1 MINSRVTIFTNTDVH
16 SLSEDIN
23 TFIKWQ
29 EAIGNIINDIK
40 LSTCESSCEAM
51 VIWQMSAESGA
62 IDIGEFMYGVPMYI
76 VKTTIEGV
84 KLTIN
89 IDDTRIIQQFIDM
102 KQIIGACQILA
113 LDDDGET
120 KVIYERAVPKQ
131 PALKIPRWR
140 KETEEE

>member
-1 MINSRVTIFTNTDVH
+1 MINSMVTIFTNTDVH

-29 EAIGNIINDIK
+29 EAIGNVINDIK

-51 VIWQMSAESGA
+51 VIWQMSAESDA
-62 IDIGEFMYGVPMYI
+62 IDIGEPMYI
-76 VKTTIEGV
+76 VNATIEGV

-89 IDDTRIIQQFIDM
+89 TDDTRIIQQFIDM
-102 KQIIGACQILA
+102 KQLIGACQILA
-113 LDDDGET
+113 LDDDGEIE
-120 KVIYERAVPKQ
+120 VIYERTTPKQ

-140 KETEEE
+140 KEIEEE

>member
-1 MINSRVTIFTNTDVH
+1 MINSRVTIFINTDVR

-29 EAIGNIINDIK
+29 EAIGNVINDIK

-51 VIWQMSAESGA
+51 VIWQMSAESSA
-62 IDIGEFMYGVPMYI
+62 IDIGEPMYI
-76 VKTTIEGV
+76 VNATIEDV

-89 IDDTRIIQQFIDM
+89 TDDTRIIQQFIDM

-113 LDDDGET
+113 LDDDGEIE
-120 KVIYERAVPKQ
+120 VIFERMMPKQ

>member
-29 EAIGNIINDIK
+29 EAIGNVINDIK

-51 VIWQMSAESGA
+51 VIWQMSAESDA
-62 IDIGEFMYGVPMYI
+62 IDIGEPMYI
-76 VKTTIEGV
+76 VNATIEDV

-89 IDDTRIIQQFIDM
+89 TDDTRIIQQFIDM

-113 LDDDGET
+113 LDDDGEIE
-120 KVIYERAVPKQ
+120 VIFERTMPKQ

>member
-51 VIWQMSAESGA
+51 VIWQMSAESNA
-62 IDIGEFMYGVPMYI
+62 IDIGEPMYMYI
-76 VKTTIEGV
+76 VNATIEGV

-89 IDDTRIIQQFIDM
+89 TDDTRIIQQFIDM

-113 LDDDGET
+113 LDDDGESEA
-120 KVIYERAVPKQ
+120 IYERSEPKQ
-131 PALKIPRWR
+131 PALKIPRRR
-140 KETEEE
+140 KEIEEE

>member
-1 MINSRVTIFTNTDVH
+1 MINSRATIFTNTDVH

-29 EAIGNIINDIK
+29 EAIGNVINDIK

-51 VIWQMSAESGA
+51 VIWQMLAESDA
-62 IDIGEFMYGVPMYI
+62 IDIGEPMYI
-76 VKTTIEGV
+76 VNATIEGV

-89 IDDTRIIQQFIDM
+89 TDDTRIIQQFIDM
-102 KQIIGACQILA
+102 EQIIGTCQILA
-113 LDDDGET
+113 VDDDGESE
-120 KVIYERAVPKQ
+120 VIYERLAPKQ

>member
-40 LSTCESSCEAM
+40 VSTCESSCEAI
-51 VIWQMSAESGA
+51 VIWQMSAESSA
-62 IDIGEFMYGVPMYI
+62 IDIGEPMYI
-76 VKTTIEGV
+76 VNATIEGV

-89 IDDTRIIQQFIDM
+89 TDDTRIIQQFIDM

-113 LDDDGET
+113 LDDDGEIE
-120 KVIYERAVPKQ
+120 VIYERAEPKQ
-131 PALKIPRWR
+131 PALKILSWR
-140 KETEEE
+140 KETEKE

>member
-62 IDIGEFMYGVPMYI
+62 IDIGEPMYI
-76 VKTTIEGV
+76 VNATIEDV

-89 IDDTRIIQQFIDM
+89 TDDTRIIQQFIDM

-113 LDDDGET
+113 LDDDGEIE
-120 KVIYERAVPKQ
+120 VIFERTMPKQ